1 MKNTRAVFPAPSA
14 KGQSWVPGHVL
25 ATILGH
31 TGLVLPL
38 QVLHKGNIVIDDVL
52 LAKSAVVEYHLN
64 DLVLWV
70 AVELLV
76 LHVGEVFVVPDKVL
90 VKPREVNRLV
100 TLATEGLDTVDE
112 GVAVQPHW
120 KFLDSCRSGCLRR
133 LEDRIV

>member
-1 MKNTRAVFPAPSA
+1 M
-14 KGQSWVPGHVL
+14 L

-38 QVLHKGNIVIDDVL
+38 QVLHQGNIVIDNVL
-52 LAKSAVVEYHLN
+52 LAKSAVVEHQLN
-64 DLVLWV
+64 DLVLRV

-90 VKPREVNRLV
+90 VKPREVDRLV
-100 TLATEGLDTVDE
+100 TLATEGLDTVYE

-120 KFLDSCRSGCLRR
+120 ELLDSWRSGR
-133 LEDRIV
+133 LGRLKDRVV